1 MEGNLSLM
9 EYLVRALGYCLTGSV
24 SEQIFFIAHGAGQ
37 NGKGVLMR
45 AMTRLMGSYA
55 VSLNPD
61 SLMHKLIPTVPADI
75 ASLHGARWVPVFETD
90 SRRGFSEV
98 ILKQLTGGDPIT
110 ARRLHQNFFTFHP
123 KFKLFISSNE
133 LPEMRNFDF
142 AIRRRLHLIPF
153 NWQAVD
159 RDDHLDQ
166 KLAAEMPGILRLLVE
181 ALGEYRE
188 IGMRPPDEVLEAVR
202 NYQADND
209 SLGQFIDE
217 RCELDENFCV
227 AASAIHSAYN
237 SWAKVN
243 HAPELSGY
251 HFSKK
256 MEKRGFRK
264 TTPQNI
270 KTYMGIALKDRQG
283 GYGVD

>member
-1 MEGNLSLM
+1 
-9 EYLVRALGYCLTGSV
+9 
-24 SEQIFFIAHGAGQ
+24 
-37 NGKGVLMR
+37 
-45 AMTRLMGSYA
+45 
-55 VSLNPD
+55 
-61 SLMHKLIPTVPADI
+61 
-75 ASLHGARWVPVFETD
+75 
-90 SRRGFSEV
+90 V

-166 KLAAEMPGILRLLVE
+166 KLMAEMPGILRLLVE

-188 IGMRPPDEVLEAVR
+188 IGMKAPDEVLDAVR

-217 RCELDENFCV
+217 RCELDENFTIS
-227 AASAIHSAYN
+227 ASKLQSAYN
-237 SWAKVN
+237 GWAKAN
-243 HAPELSGY
+243 HAPDLSGY

-256 MEKRGFRK
+256 MEKRGFKKLR
-264 TTPQNI
+264 PQNVA
-270 KTYMGIALKDRQG
+270 TYYGLTLKDQAEG
-283 GYGVD
+283 FNG